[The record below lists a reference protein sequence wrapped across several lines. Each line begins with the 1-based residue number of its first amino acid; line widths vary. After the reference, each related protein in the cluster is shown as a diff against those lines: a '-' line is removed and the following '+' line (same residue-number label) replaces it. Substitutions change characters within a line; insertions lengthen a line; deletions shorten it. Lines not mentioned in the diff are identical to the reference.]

1 MPIQRRRR
9 QPQAGSQ
16 SAQTLENMMAQF
28 WPMLLMGMQQRQRA
42 GETAAGRAHSAEEAR
57 KSRLFQ
63 ERQAEQR
70 QDWTREAAQ
79 QRQDWEQAERDEAL
93 AQRGREWAG
102 AQIGPTTGPDELGRI
117 ATQAAQRFR
126 GANIGELSMLPQ
138 TERLQAAV
146 GRIGGA
152 TGGEAGDP
160 GYPSRIATEFN
171 LGPLAD
177 RLAGPELPLR
187 PPWQVAEKPN
197 AALDELIKSTRLDE
211 EFETPAGATL
221 LDTLQGR
228 QDALTRELDH
238 DVHRAA
244 LMEGAQADARLPAA
258 RKQAELQAGLARGTQ
273 QFGTELAEQ
282 AWRQRPTEVEYTGVG
297 VPYPGGQDVYL
308 KTGDQYHLI
317 NLHRNWTGSLMM
329 LPEQMP
335 GPADEN
341 GIRPSL
347 SVVTSIRPIGD
358 ALAPAQAGVHAQM
371 LAALGIENAS
381 GPNPERR
388 DTDIYLAPPDQA
400 SNAAQ
405 TEADM
410 RILEDFQAL
419 THLNP
424 ATSGSAGVQR
434 RPLFSPLE
442 RRRRPW

>member
-63 ERQAEQR
+63 ERQAQQR
-70 QDWTREAAQ
+70 QDWTQAAQ
-79 QRQDWEQAERDEAL
+79 DEAL

-117 ATQAAQRFR
+117 ATQAAQLFPD
-126 GANIGELSMLPQ
+126 ANIGKLSMLPQ

-187 PPWQVAEKPN
+187 LPWQVAEKPN
-197 AALDELIKSTRLDE
+197 PALNKLIKSTRLDE

-238 DVHRAA
+238 DVRRAGRVAEATAQGQLPSA
-244 LMEGAQADARLPAA
+244 LIRQADQARHA
-258 RKQAELQAGLARGTQ
+258 RSAQ

-282 AWRQRPTEVEYTGVG
+282 TWRQRPTEFEYTGVG
-297 VPYPGGQDVYL
+297 VPYPGGEDVYL
-308 KTGDQYHLI
+308 KVGDQYHLI

-329 LPEQMP
+329 LPEPMP
-335 GPADEN
+335 TPDG
-341 GIRPSL
+341 RFL
-347 SVVTSIRPIGD
+347 SVVTSIRPVGD
-358 ALAPAQAGVHAQM
+358 ALTPAQAGVHAQM
-371 LAALGIENAS
+371 LALGIENAS

-400 SNAAQ
+400 SNAAR

-410 RILEDFQAL
+410 RILEDAQAL
-419 THLNP
+419 AHLNP
-424 ATSGSAGVQR
+424 ATSGSAGVQH
-434 RPLFSPLE
+434 RPLFSPLV
-442 RRRRPW
+442 RRRSPWR

>member
-70 QDWTREAAQ
+70 QDWTRAAAQ
-79 QRQDWEQAERDEAL
+79 QRQDWEQAERDEEL

-102 AQIGPTTGPDELGRI
+102 EQIGPTTGPDELGRI

-187 PPWQVAEKPN
+187 PPWQAAEKPN
-197 AALDELIKSTRLDE
+197 PALDELIKSTRLDE

-228 QDALTRELDH
+228 RDALTRELDH
-238 DVHRAA
+238 DVRRAGRIAEATAQGQLPSA
-244 LMEGAQADARLPAA
+244 LTRQAD
-258 RKQAELQAGLARGTQ
+258 QAGHARGTQ
-273 QFGTELAEQ
+273 QFGAELAEQ
-282 AWRQRPTEVEYTGVG
+282 TQARTPTEVEYTGVG
-297 VPYPGGQDVYL
+297 IPYPGGEDVYL
-308 KTGDQYHLI
+308 KVGDQYHLV

-329 LPEQMP
+329 LPEKMP
-335 GPADEN
+335 TPDG
-341 GIRPSL
+341 RFL
-347 SVVTSIRPIGD
+347 SVVTSIRPEGD
-358 ALAPAQAGVHAQM
+358 SLTPEQAGIHAQM
-371 LAALGIENAS
+371 LENAS

-388 DTDIYLAPPDQA
+388 DTDIYLAPSDQA
-400 SNAAQ
+400 SNAAR

-410 RILEDFQAL
+410 RILEDAQAL
-419 THLNP
+419 AHLNP
-424 ATSGSAGVQR
+424 ATSGSAGVQH
-434 RPLFSPLE
+434 RPLFSPLV
-442 RRRRPW
+442 RRRSPWR